1 MLNFSNILNVPC
13 ETFQTIAKH
22 DAARNALNYL
32 KIMTKRSPA
41 TKEAE
46 SPAATENKTAG
57 KDPAQIREAGT
68 QNGLAGK
75 K

>member
-1 MLNFSNILNVPC
+1 MLINFSNILNVPC
-13 ETFQTIAKH
+13 PTFQTIAKH

-32 KIMTKRSPA
+32 KIMTKRSPT

-46 SPAATENKTAG
+46 NPAATENKTG
-57 KDPAQIREAGT
+57 KDPAQIRAAGT